1 MSSWIIAK
9 SRQIKKKP
17 SVTKYHD
24 TASSPDVFTMY
35 MSFIGSYIYSQKMG
49 ESCNVWDE
57 IGLLKSSLKTNP
69 QVKYIKEKPEDA
81 VILGNKEYAS
91 FVSQMKFKE
100 IQKTAGSLITYDAVL
115 NQTVVRFLE
124 KAGIRAMFD
133 IGIHLVRDP
142 AGPDLA
148 LLKKYATLIKA
159 YQVKAKKDNLN
170 IYVMSDNYSTVT
182 HFQTYCDP
190 SWKVTSMSKTPPKD
204 SDTAF
209 IQTMA
214 EVQVMTAVPS
224 LMLDF
229 DRPVDR
235 FIYLMQRNQRL
246 TYFVEMNDKE
256 WTLL

>member
-9 SRQIKKKP
+9 SRPTKKKS

-57 IGLLKSSLKTNP
+57 NGLLKSSLKTNP
-69 QVKYIKEKPEDA
+69 QVKYIKDKPEDA
-81 VILGNKEYAS
+81 VVLGNSEYAS

-100 IQKTAGSLITYDAVL
+100 IQKIAGSLITYDAVL

-133 IGIHLVRDP
+133 IGIHLIRDP

-148 LLKKYATLIKA
+148 LLKKYSTLIKTF
-159 YQVKAKKDNLN
+159 QQKAKKDTLN
-170 IYVMSDNYSTVT
+170 IYVMSDSYSTVT

-190 SWKVTSMSKTPPKD
+190 SWKITSMSKTPPKD

-224 LMLDF
+224 LILDF

-235 FIYLMQRNQRL
+235 FIYLMQRNQKL
-246 TYFVEMNDKE
+246 TYFVENNDKE